1 MYHSH
6 PFVLVNLRHRIMK
19 TYMAKNETMVPKW
32 YLVDATGLTLGRL
45 ASHLALRLRG
55 KHKAIFTP
63 HADTGDFFVVINAD
77 KLKVT
82 GNKAEDKL
90 YHRHSGYTG
99 GIKTETFNQ
108 LIKRIPERVLELA
121 VKGMLPKGPLGRK
134 VFHKMKVYA
143 GATHPHESQKPE
155 HIEL

>member
-1 MYHSH
+1 
-6 PFVLVNLRHRIMK
+6 MK
-19 TYMAKNETMVPKW
+19 TYMAKNETMMPKW
-32 YLVDATGLTLGRL
+32 YLVDAAGLTLGRL
-45 ASHLALRLRG
+45 ASRLALRLRG

-63 HADTGDFFVVINAD
+63 HADTGDFFVIINAD
-77 KLKVT
+77 KIKVT
-82 GNKAEDKL
+82 GNKAADKL
-90 YHRHSGYTG
+90 YHRHSGYVG
-99 GIKTETFNQ
+99 GMTTETFTQ

-134 VFHKMKVYA
+134 VFNKMKVYA